1 MTELLQAKTST
12 GGLDFSHIKDA
23 IFPTGTIGSGWWA
36 INASVLS
43 GFIVVFVLI
52 VVALIFRLTVIKNWK
67 VVPSGP
73 QMFLEYLVTFFDKS
87 AEENTEE
94 FSVFM
99 GPYTMGAA
107 CYICFGVLIE
117 LFGLRPAVA
126 DISACLA
133 LAMSTFVCIHCF
145 GFVKNKQKRL
155 LHYTNPINIVTD
167 IAVPIS
173 LTFRLFGSVLSG
185 LVIMDLIYIV
195 INDIAIFILPLG
207 LPAALS
213 PLFTLFH
220 AFIQAYIFAILSN
233 IFVQEAI
240 EHIEKTPKMKKING
254 KRRI

>member
-1 MTELLQAKTST
+1 MTELTRTASAS

-23 IFPTGTIGSGWWA
+23 IFPTGTIGSGVWA
-36 INASVLS
+36 INASVIS
-43 GFIVVFVLI
+43 GFIVVLVLI
-52 VVALIFRLTVIKNWK
+52 IVALIFRFTVIKNWK
-67 VVPSGP
+67 VVPSGA
-73 QMFLEYLVTFFDKS
+73 QMFLEYIVTFFDKS

-145 GFVKNKQKRL
+145 GFVKNKHKRL

-167 IAVPIS
+167 VAVPIS

-185 LVIMDLIYIV
+185 LVIMDLVYMV
-195 INDIAIFILPLG
+195 INNIAIFILPLG

-220 AFIQAYIFAILSN
+220 AFIQSYIFAILSN

-240 EHIEKTPKMKKING
+240 EHIEKKPKIKKIKG